1 MATDINQ
8 AGEKAPRDDGSVLFL
23 GRFMM
28 DQVGGTWGIEPIK
41 ESATGSSYKFTRCKS
56 LDLAREAGIETL
68 DMCRAHER
76 YWQTMGD
83 SLEGRPNFHFVQM
96 MKYGAPYCI
105 ATIEPPARA
114 PRQSADTARLNQ
126 EKKLDAS

>member
-1 MATDINQ
+1 MTTETDQ
-8 AGEKAPRDDGSVLFL
+8 AAEKAPEDDGSVMFL

-28 DQVGGTWGIEPIK
+28 DQVGRTWGIEPIQ
-41 ESATGSSYKFTRCKS
+41 ESATGSSYKFTQCKS

-114 PRQSADTARLNQ
+114 PRRSSDTSRPDQ
-126 EKKLDAS
+126 QKKPDAS